1 MNSFFET
8 IPHKVLH
15 LLSYLQST
23 LLHPAHV
30 GWLERLGGVVE
41 RFYVEDKR
49 RAVRL
54 RALKVLSEVT
64 LANLVLHEERLLEAC
79 VLPHLANLEEETDR
93 KVRVEAV
100 ELVARLAK
108 KATGPRLGDLLDLL
122 DKVCRLLAAN
132 PATGAANSSN
142 LVSADCRLYT
152 GGMVSMTVKPR
163 QTATLW
169 CCSRE
174 KTLTTKE
181 RLYMV
186 LSHA

>member
-1 MNSFFET
+1 M
-8 IPHKVLH
+8 LH

-41 RFYVEDKR
+41 RFYVEDQR

-64 LANLVLHEERLLEAC
+64 LANLVLHEERLLESC
-79 VLPHLANLEEETDR
+79 VLPHLAKLEEETDR

-100 ELVARLAK
+100 ELIARLAK

-122 DKVCRLLAAN
+122 DKVCCLLGAN
-132 PATGAANSSN
+132 PASGANSSN
-142 LVSADCRLYT
+142 LVSAETTQLT
-152 GGMVSMTVKPR
+152 HPTVCMLLLTVEPR
-163 QTATLW
+163 QTVTLW
-169 CCSRE
+169 CFSQE
-174 KTLTTKE
+174 KTSITKE
-181 RLYMV
+181 RRCMA

>member
-1 MNSFFET
+1 MLTT
-8 IPHKVLH
+8 IQVLH
-15 LLSYLQST
+15 LLGYLQST

-41 RFYVEDKR
+41 RFYVEDNR

-64 LANLVLHEERLLEAC
+64 LANLVLHEERLLESC
-79 VLPHLANLEEETDR
+79 VLPHFANLEEEKDR

-122 DKVCRLLAAN
+122 DKVCRLLGAN
-132 PATGAANSSN
+132 QFNSSN
-142 LVSADCRLYT
+142 LVCVENCLSKKFLSDCEIKGNNDTVVLYT
-152 GGMVSMTVKPR
+152 
-163 QTATLW
+163 
-169 CCSRE
+169 RE
-174 KTLTTKE
+174 DFDYQ
-181 RLYMV
+181 RAAV
-186 LSHA
+186 LGVISCLKVP

>member
-1 MNSFFET
+1 M
-8 IPHKVLH
+8 LH

-23 LLHPAHV
+23 LLHPAHA

-100 ELVARLAK
+100 ELVARLVAS
-108 KATGPRLGDLLDLL
+108 LLSYS
-122 DKVCRLLAAN
+122 
-132 PATGAANSSN
+132 PSSASCDRYSRC
-142 LVSADCRLYT
+142 LSAR
-152 GGMVSMTVKPR
+152 S
-163 QTATLW
+163 
-169 CCSRE
+169 
-174 KTLTTKE
+174 
-181 RLYMV
+181 
-186 LSHA
+186 

>member
-1 MNSFFET
+1 MHTT
-8 IPHKVLH
+8 IQVLH
-15 LLSYLQST
+15 LLGYLQST

-41 RFYVEDKR
+41 RFYVEDNR

-64 LANLVLHEERLLEAC
+64 LANLVLHEERLLESC
-79 VLPHLANLEEETDR
+79 VLPHFANLEEEKDR

-122 DKVCRLLAAN
+122 DKVCRLLGAN
-132 PATGAANSSN
+132 QFNSSN
-142 LVSADCRLYT
+142 LVCVDNC
-152 GGMVSMTVKPR
+152 
-163 QTATLW
+163 
-169 CCSRE
+169 
-174 KTLTTKE
+174 
-181 RLYMV
+181 
-186 LSHA
+186 